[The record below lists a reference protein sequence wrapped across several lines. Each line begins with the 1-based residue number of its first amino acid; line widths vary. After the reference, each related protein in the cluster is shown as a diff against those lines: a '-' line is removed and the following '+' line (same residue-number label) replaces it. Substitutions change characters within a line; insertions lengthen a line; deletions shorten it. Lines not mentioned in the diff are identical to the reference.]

1 MPEIQDIFEDIIIPS
16 NGHELAPL
24 QTKYWKCITER
35 DYEDAIGI
43 CEEIL
48 QKEKLDVFSWFNL
61 IFLLIKERNFVKAR
75 SKINLARK
83 TLSKKNHMQLDL
95 YEILLHMEKRDF
107 RLAEA
112 RLKDKLNLLR
122 LFNEFEP
129 QSYKTGEVIAMSSSI
144 ILLLLLFLIS
154 FRELQYR

>member
-48 QKEKLDVFSWFNL
+48 QKEKLFIN
-61 IFLLIKERNFVKAR
+61 IFRIFIAQ
-75 SKINLARK
+75 A
-83 TLSKKNHMQLDL
+83 KKSQRRTAQSFPP
-95 YEILLHMEKRDF
+95 RDH
-107 RLAEA
+107 
-112 RLKDKLNLLR
+112 N
-122 LFNEFEP
+122 
-129 QSYKTGEVIAMSSSI
+129 
-144 ILLLLLFLIS
+144 
-154 FRELQYR
+154 